1 MTAPGSRTPSSAG
14 AHGRPCAPAHHG
26 VRELVG
32 ARSVRIFADRPVPR
46 AIVAGLVEIARRTG
60 SARNRQP
67 WRFVAVDD
75 PATLR
80 VLGTCGAYAEH
91 VATAPCAIVLL
102 SMDDG
107 RRDTE
112 FDVGRVAQSLT
123 VAATEAGLGSCLAT
137 FYPEADIARAAA
149 VLRLEPGWVP
159 RHALSL
165 GYPAPRP
172 AGRSAV
178 PPGRLP
184 TDEVLRWHGD

>member
-1 MTAPGSRTPSSAG
+1 MSPRTP
-14 AHGRPCAPAHHG
+14 HD
-26 VRELVG
+26 VRALIG
-32 ARSVRIFADRPVPR
+32 ARSVRVFADRVVDR
-46 AIVAGLVEIARRTG
+46 AIVAGLVDVARRTG

-80 VLGTCGAYAEH
+80 VLGSCGAYAGH
-91 VATAPCAIVLL
+91 VAAAPCAIVLL
-102 SMDDG
+102 SADDG

-112 FDVGRVAQSLT
+112 FDLGRVAQSITL
-123 VAATEAGLGSCLAT
+123 AATAVGLGTCLAT
-137 FYPEADIARAAA
+137 FYPEADIARASA
-149 VLRLEPGWVP
+149 VLRVEPGWVP
-159 RHALSL
+159 RHAMSI

-184 TDEVLRWHGD
+184 AEQLLRWHPP